1 MPPTHSAKVG
11 CGEMGRGVADGVK
24 CPFPVGMWCLYDGSE
39 SPSVFWPGTSW
50 AKMEGRFLFGSGSGR
65 SVGVT
70 GGEESHKLTEAE
82 LPVIKPNA
90 NCDWE
95 YTNKQTEPYWALQMN
110 GNTGDGIGSWPFSS
124 FGGDQPHNNMPPY
137 YVTNMWRRTA

>member
-1 MPPTHSAKVG
+1 M
-11 CGEMGRGVADGVK
+11 
-24 CPFPVGMWCLYDGSE
+24 
-39 SPSVFWPGTSW
+39 
-50 AKMEGRFLFGSGSGR
+50 
-65 SVGVT
+65 T

-82 LPVIKPNA
+82 LPVIRPNA

-95 YTNKQTEPYWALQMN
+95 GTNKQGDPYWALQMN

-124 FGGDQPHNNMPPY
+124 LGGDQPHNNMPPY